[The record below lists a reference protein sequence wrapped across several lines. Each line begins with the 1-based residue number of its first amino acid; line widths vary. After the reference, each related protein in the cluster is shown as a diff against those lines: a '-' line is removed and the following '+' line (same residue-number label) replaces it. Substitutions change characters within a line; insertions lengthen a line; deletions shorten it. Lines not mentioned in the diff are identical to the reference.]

1 MGGEEDLKKTANSTG
16 SKEGENSGANEQ
28 DKKSKVAPETD
39 PTRPLP
45 IVMDTLIV
53 NMDRVMYEGR
63 VKSLIVPVTY
73 GSLALLPGHT
83 PIFTK
88 LIKGTITVNPE
99 YGNTMNYDID
109 NGIAKITQFKAT
121 ILVGFLDK
129 K

>member
-1 MGGEEDLKKTANSTG
+1 MGGEEDLKKTDNPAG
-16 SKEGENSGANEQ
+16 SAEGDKSGGNGA
-28 DKKSKVAPETD
+28 DKKPAIAPETD

-63 VKSLIVPVTY
+63 VKSLLVPVTY

-83 PIFTK
+83 PLFTK

-109 NGIAKITQFKAT
+109 NGIAKITQFKAV
-121 ILVGFLDK
+121 ILIGFLDK
-129 K
+129 R